1 MLYMKKQLIM
11 SVVALMGILFGS
23 IGIESTIADTEVDVV
38 HKNGFTVL
46 DDGNKNNETTIVCKA
61 VPNSDYGMKVDEYGV
76 LTCVN
81 VYDSA
86 DFVVLTPQ
94 QAKGVNYGDVLLVT
108 FDGDDV
114 ANVQLNS
121 LNIGDKVSGQKI
133 NK

>member
-1 MLYMKKQLIM
+1 
-11 SVVALMGILFGS
+11 
-23 IGIESTIADTEVDVV
+23 
-38 HKNGFTVL
+38 
-46 DDGNKNNETTIVCKA
+46 
-61 VPNSDYGMKVDEYGV
+61 
-76 LTCVN
+76 

-86 DFVVLTPQ
+86 DFVVLTPE

-121 LNIGDKVSGQKI
+121 LNIGEKVSGQKI

>member
-1 MLYMKKQLIM
+1 MKKQLIM

-23 IGIESTIADTEVDVV
+23 IGIESTIASTNVDLV

-46 DDGNKNNETTIVCKA
+46 DDGNKDNQTTIVCEA
-61 VPNSDYGMKVDEYGV
+61 VPNSDYGMKVDEYGE

-86 DFVVLTPQ
+86 DFVVLTPE
-94 QAKGVNYGDVLLVT
+94 QAKGVSYGDVLLVT

-121 LNIGDKVSGQKI
+121 LNIGEKVSGQKI